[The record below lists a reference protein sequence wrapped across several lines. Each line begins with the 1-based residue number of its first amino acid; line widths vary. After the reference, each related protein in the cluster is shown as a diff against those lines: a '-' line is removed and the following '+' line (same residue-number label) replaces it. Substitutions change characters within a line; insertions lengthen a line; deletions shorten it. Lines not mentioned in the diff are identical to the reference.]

1 MRLSLRLGLAVA
13 SLLVI
18 GAAAFAGLYAG
29 RERHAARDAGPTAA
43 TADRQAVPDTDRQIA
58 DLQARLTRGPAKAQ
72 VYTGL
77 GLAYL
82 QKARES
88 GDPAYYPRA
97 EAALT
102 KSLEMEP
109 DNADTYVGLGA
120 LALARHQFEQALA
133 HGLRARELNPY
144 KAAAY
149 GIIGD
154 AEVELGRYDAAVET
168 IQQMVNLRPDL
179 NSYARVSYLRE
190 LRGDVPGA
198 IEAMRRAVTAGVP
211 GTESHA
217 WTRVQLGHLYFNSGN
232 LAAAESEYQRT
243 LGELPDYLHARAGMA
258 RLAAARG
265 QYAQAI
271 ATYDEVTKRMPTPE
285 YVIALAEVHRTAGN
299 TAEAAQAEALV
310 QVMDR
315 LYRDNAVDTDIEMA
329 LFNADHELD
338 LPATVERTRRAYER
352 RPSIHAADAL
362 AWALYKSG
370 RPDEAEPYAREAVK
384 LGTRDALK
392 LYHAGMIAL
401 ALGRT
406 DEARA
411 YLDQAL
417 AINPHFSPLHAG
429 RARQAL
435 ASLAGNVPAATAARS
450 NP

>member
-1 MRLSLRLGLAVA
+1 M
-13 SLLVI
+13 
-18 GAAAFAGLYAG
+18 
-29 RERHAARDAGPTAA
+29 
-43 TADRQAVPDTDRQIA
+43 
-58 DLQARLTRGPAKAQ
+58 
-72 VYTGL
+72 
-77 GLAYL
+77 
-82 QKARES
+82 
-88 GDPAYYPRA
+88 
-97 EAALT
+97 
-102 KSLEMEP
+102 
-109 DNADTYVGLGA
+109 
-120 LALARHQFEQALA
+120 
-133 HGLRARELNPY
+133 
-144 KAAAY
+144 
-149 GIIGD
+149 
-154 AEVELGRYDAAVET
+154 
-168 IQQMVNLRPDL
+168 
-179 NSYARVSYLRE
+179 
-190 LRGDVPGA
+190 
-198 IEAMRRAVTAGVP
+198 
-211 GTESHA
+211 
-217 WTRVQLGHLYFNSGN
+217 
-232 LAAAESEYQRT
+232 
-243 LGELPDYLHARAGMA
+243 
-258 RLAAARG
+258 
-265 QYAQAI
+265 
-271 ATYDEVTKRMPTPE
+271 
-285 YVIALAEVHRTAGN
+285 
-299 TAEAAQAEALV
+299 

-384 LGTRDALK
+384 PGTRDALK